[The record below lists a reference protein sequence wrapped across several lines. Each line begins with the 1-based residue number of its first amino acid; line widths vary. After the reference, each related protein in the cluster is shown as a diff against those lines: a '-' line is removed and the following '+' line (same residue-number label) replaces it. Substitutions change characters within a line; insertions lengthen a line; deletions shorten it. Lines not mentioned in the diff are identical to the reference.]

1 MTEKQ
6 TIRNQAIAIASMTP
20 TEMKQHAQKVS
31 MSELSDKVKK
41 DIYRLID
48 KALGILQEDNIDVMA
63 VSSNIKEAS

>member
-6 TIRNQAIAIASMTP
+6 TLRNQAIAIASMTP

-31 MSELSDKVKK
+31 MSGLSDKVKK

-48 KALGILQEDNIDVMA
+48 KALEILQEDSTSIMA
-63 VSSNIKEAS
+63 VSSNIREAS